1 MAEIVLSFYSK
12 HPVPNQLEMHL
23 DPLTKG
29 IVLCPFKRSL
39 LFFADVKFLGIQSRS
54 LRI

>member
-29 IVLCPFKRSL
+29 TSTLSIQKKLAL
-39 LFFADVKFLGIQSRS
+39 LFRS
-54 LRI
+54 QVSWNSVP

>member
-29 IVLCPFKRSL
+29 TRTLSIQKKLALRQMSRFS
-39 LFFADVKFLGIQSRS
+39 KFSPVV
-54 LRI
+54 